1 LKHYLEAAE
10 FKTIED
16 TSGGMNRRIIIDGQ
30 QRITTLIPLLIAIRD
45 SAENNKTEYS
55 LLEKTI
61 ENDYLFNQGI
71 LNSEDKIRLVLTES
85 DNEDFKNLVI
95 DNGPVNYSSLKLR
108 SLLLVTP
115 PPVSGDSSNRN
126 DWLVDF
132 PLLEEGGYSL
142 SLSGNAPQP
151 DFRRGPEVYIPPP
164 YGEHASETDVP
175 NLTVLLFKRVPY
187 HFRCGHRKHVM
198 VIHKLFHRGKS
209 MYLLSKGVMK
219 EVCLT
224 LN

>member
-1 LKHYLEAAE
+1 VYNCQGSPNSLKHYLEAAE

-16 TSGGMNRRIIIDGQ
+16 TSGGMNRRIIINGQ

-95 DNGPVNYSSLKLR
+95 DNAPINIIHSLIRR
-108 SLLLVTP
+108 S
-115 PPVSGDSSNRN
+115 
-126 DWLVDF
+126 
-132 PLLEEGGYSL
+132 PL
-142 SLSGNAPQP
+142 
-151 DFRRGPEVYIPPP
+151 
-164 YGEHASETDVP
+164 
-175 NLTVLLFKRVPY
+175 
-187 HFRCGHRKHVM
+187 RKHP
-198 VIHKLFHRGKS
+198 S
-209 MYLLSKGVMK
+209 PCS
-219 EVCLT
+219 
-224 LN
+224 